1 MEKELYIDVRTGQQ
15 YTREVDLDMS
25 PVPEGKEVTF
35 DFGLANSWLRE
46 LADKLSLFG
55 IRFDSEFP
63 FKEE

>member
-25 PVPEGKEVTF
+25 PIPEGKGLNL
-35 DFGLANSWLRE
+35 DIGLANSWLRE
-46 LADKLSLFG
+46 LVDKLNLFG
-55 IRFDSEFP
+55 IRLDSEFP